1 MAAGGPKKRLG
12 LDSNLLFDLARGLDF
27 AHDFRLTFQQAGYS
41 LTASPMVFREL
52 GFAALYGT
60 GSHQELAQ
68 KAVAHA
74 AGWGIL
80 SFSLSSVEDGITE
93 RFSLRLREKG
103 LLPEDE
109 VHDGV
114 ILAETSLAEIPL
126 LVTSDKHLLDVD
138 ENALLLAFQE
148 ADLQPV
154 HPVHPK
160 RLLKALR

>member
-12 LDSNLLFDLARGLDF
+12 LDSNLLFDLARELDF
-27 AHDFRLTFQQAGYS
+27 AHDLRLTFQQAGYS
-41 LTASPMVFREL
+41 LAASPTVFREL

-60 GSHQELAQ
+60 GSHRTLAQ
-68 KAVAHA
+68 KAVAGA
-74 AGWGIL
+74 AEWGIL
-80 SFSLSSVEDGITE
+80 SFSLSSVEDGIAE
-93 RFSLRLREKG
+93 RFSLRLRDKG

-114 ILAETSLAEIPL
+114 ILAETSLAGIPL
-126 LVTSDKHLLDVD
+126 LVTSDKHLLVLD
-138 ENALLLAFQE
+138 EDALLLSFQE

-154 HPVHPK
+154 HAVHPK